1 MILLGMD
8 LGPHWAFIVTAYAL
22 MILVVAGLIGWVIV
36 DHRVQV
42 KTLADLESRGLR
54 RRSNRSGGGA

>member
-22 MILVVAGLIGWVIV
+22 MIVIVAGLIGWVLV
-36 DHRVQV
+36 DHRLQV
-42 KTLADLESRGLR
+42 RTLTDLEARGLR
-54 RRSNRSGGGA
+54 RRSNRGGPEA